1 MDTTM
6 KRETKIYNLIILDES
21 GSMCFIKRQALS
33 GLNETLQTIR
43 SAQQKYPEQKQYVT
57 ILPFDTDN
65 MRLLRDKVSIDE
77 VRDLSPK
84 EYNPCGG
91 TPLYDAIGFG
101 INSLLQTVSPDDS
114 VLVTIITDG
123 EENSSVEY
131 NVKSIST
138 LIESLKKQGWLFTYI
153 GANQDAVR
161 VAMQINISNA
171 LNFVQDEDG
180 TREMFAKER
189 RSRSRF
195 FSKHARIFAELCAE
209 DACIAKN
216 IMACDNS
223 YFDGDEDNTDKD

>member
-1 MDTTM
+1 MDTTN
-6 KRETKIYNLIILDES
+6 KESKIYNLIILDES
-21 GSMCFIKRQALS
+21 GSMCCIERQALN

-43 SAQQKYPEQKQYVT
+43 SAQQKYPEQKQYVS
-57 ILPFDTDN
+57 ILPFDTN
-65 MRLLRDKVSIDE
+65 NIRLLRDKVSIDE
-77 VRDLSPK
+77 VHDLRPD

-101 INSLLQTVSPDDS
+101 INSLIKTVTPDDS

-131 NVKSIST
+131 NAKSIST

-153 GANQDAVR
+153 GANQDATH

-171 LNFVQDEDG
+171 LNFEQDDEG
-180 TREMFAKER
+180 TKQMFAKER

-195 FSKHARIFAELCAE
+195 FSKHAKIFANLNYE

-216 IMACDNS
+216 QIACESN
-223 YFDGDEDNTDKD
+223 YFNDEEDNNTK

>member
-1 MDTTM
+1 MDTTN
-6 KRETKIYNLIILDES
+6 KESKIYNLIILDES
-21 GSMCFIKRQALS
+21 GSMCCIERQALN

-43 SAQQKYPEQKQYVT
+43 SAQQKYPEQKQYVS
-57 ILPFDTDN
+57 ILPFDTN
-65 MRLLRDKVSIDE
+65 NLRLLRDKVSIDE
-77 VRDLSPK
+77 VRDLRPD

-101 INSLLQTVSPDDS
+101 INSLIKTVTPDDS

-123 EENSSVEY
+123 EENSSVEF
-131 NVKSIST
+131 NAKSIST

-153 GANQDAVR
+153 GANQDATH

-171 LNFVQDEDG
+171 LNFEQDDEG
-180 TREMFAKER
+180 TKQMFAKER

-195 FSKHARIFAELCAE
+195 FSKHAKIFANLSYE

-216 IMACDNS
+216 QIACESN
-223 YFDGDEDNTDKD
+223 YFNDEEDNNTK

>member
-1 MDTTM
+1 MSTTN
-6 KRETKIYNLIILDES
+6 KESKIYNLIILDES
-21 GSMCFIKRQALS
+21 GSMCCIERQALN

-43 SAQQKYPEQKQYVT
+43 SAQQKYPEQKQYVS
-57 ILPFDTDN
+57 ILPFDTN
-65 MRLLRDKVSIDE
+65 NIRLLRDKVSIDE
-77 VRDLSPK
+77 VRDLRPD

-101 INSLLQTVSPDDS
+101 INSLINTVTPDDS

-131 NVKSIST
+131 NAKSIST

-153 GANQDAVR
+153 GANQDAIH

-171 LNFVQDEDG
+171 LNFEQDDEG
-180 TREMFAKER
+180 TKQMFAKER

-195 FSKHARIFAELCAE
+195 FSKHAKIFANLNYE

-216 IMACDNS
+216 QIACESN
-223 YFDGDEDNTDKD
+223 YFNDEEDNNTK

>member
-1 MDTTM
+1 MDTTN
-6 KRETKIYNLIILDES
+6 KESKIYNLIILDES
-21 GSMCFIKRQALS
+21 GSMCCIERQALN

-57 ILPFDTDN
+57 ILPFDTN
-65 MRLLRDKVSIDE
+65 NIRLLRDKVSIDE
-77 VRDLSPK
+77 VRDLHPD

-101 INSLLQTVSPDDS
+101 INSLIKTVTPDDS

-131 NVKSIST
+131 NAKSIST

-153 GANQDAVR
+153 GANQDAIH

-171 LNFVQDEDG
+171 LNFEQDDEG
-180 TREMFAKER
+180 TKQMFAKER

-195 FSKHARIFAELCAE
+195 FSKHAKIFANLNDE

-216 IMACDNS
+216 QIACESN
-223 YFDGDEDNTDKD
+223 YFNDEEDNNTK